1 MQKRILVVAIA
12 ASLAACG
19 NPASNGAGSEQNSMG
34 SLDSSISWTKKLARG
49 FSAKA
54 NMNIPAQGAI
64 ADALLDPKFLGYEM
78 DGGRVRGLSPYLAK
92 VGFNNIPYL
101 ATVGFNNIG
110 PGSTDPRA
118 NGNQYLTPV
127 AVVTSA
133 YRGWQINLIGG
144 FGEKAAT
151 PAEKKSYLS
160 FQEACVEYTNT
171 LFTQIASTLNNDV
184 GVLEDPQ
191 AAKLAIQKTYNAIP
205 KATLKKVWADAVQH
219 ADERGGRIVDM
230 SGTQG
235 VDWSADGS
243 SYSGGAD
250 GLTWTK
256 SGVKWFGQGALS
268 GKQWTIGLESS
279 ISKSTDQSS
288 SGSETNS
295 GSTGEKT
302 SNGAQPK

>member
-1 MQKRILVVAIA
+1 MHKKILAVAIA
-12 ASLAACG
+12 ATLAGCG
-19 NPASNGAGSEQNSMG
+19 NPASNGAGTEQNGMG
-34 SLDSSISWTKKLARG
+34 ALDSSISWAKKLARG

-54 NMNIPAQGAI
+54 TMQIPAQGAI
-64 ADALLDPKFLGYEM
+64 ADALLDPTFLGSSM
-78 DGGRVRGLSPYLAK
+78 NGRHIRELSPYFLKNGMTMEK
-92 VGFNNIPYL
+92 VGPGTEDNR
-101 ATVGFNNIG
+101 AT
-110 PGSTDPRA
+110 
-118 NGNQYLTPV
+118 GNQYLVPV
-127 AVVTSA
+127 AAVISA

-144 FGEKAAT
+144 FGD
-151 PAEKKSYLS
+151 KKSTSDETKAYLG
-160 FQEACVEYTNT
+160 FQEASVEYTNA
-171 LFTQIASTLNNDV
+171 LFTQIAASLNNDV

-191 AAKLAIQKTYNAIP
+191 AAKLAIQKIYKAIP
-205 KATLKKVWADAVQH
+205 PATLKKIWADAVKH
-219 ADERGGRIVDM
+219 AAERGGRVTDL

-243 SYSGGAD
+243 SYSGNPD

-288 SGSETNS
+288 SGSENNS

-302 SNGAQPK
+302 SGGAQPK